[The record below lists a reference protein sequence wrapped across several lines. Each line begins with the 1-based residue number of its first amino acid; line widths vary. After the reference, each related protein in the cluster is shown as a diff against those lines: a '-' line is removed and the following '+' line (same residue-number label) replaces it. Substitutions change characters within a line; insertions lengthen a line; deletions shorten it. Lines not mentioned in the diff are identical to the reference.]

1 MLTDYIRAAMEHA
14 RYEILD
20 DGTYYGEIPDCPG
33 VYANAETLE
42 RCRDQL
48 REVLED
54 WIVLGL
60 RMGHT
65 FPVID
70 GISLGVE
77 AAAA

>member
-14 RYEILD
+14 HYEILE
-20 DGTYYGEIPDCPG
+20 DGTYYGEIPDCSG

-77 AAAA
+77 AEAA

>member
-1 MLTDYIRAAMEHA
+1 MLTEYIQAAMRHA
-14 RYEILD
+14 RYEILE
-20 DGTYYGEIPDCPG
+20 DGTYYGEILDCPG
-33 VYANAETLE
+33 VYAQAATLE
-42 RCRDQL
+42 GCRDQL

-60 RMGHT
+60 RVGHA

-77 AAAA
+77 AEAA